1 MKEINTIGLYINDIL
16 YNTGGT
22 ESYTVKLC
30 YTLQQI
36 YPTAH
41 ISFISECYKK
51 EDALSS
57 EDFITLS
64 NKKYGTQIDSARAD
78 FISVPANKSNK
89 IGTILLRKRLVSIS
103 KKFDLFFYCSRGNY
117 VFKAKKNIHIVHFP
131 TKPIALQKK
140 GSNPLVIWYEKQ
152 KDKAYIKAYDLFLPN
167 SQFTEKHFKRIW
179 QGINDEKLNTATK
192 VCYPAVTGI
201 EDLHLQK
208 ENIILV
214 LSRIEKSKHLE
225 TLIDAYKSSEYLKT
239 NYKLVIAGGLTKS
252 LESYKS
258 ELENRADG
266 ANIEFIINAP
276 FSKVTELYNKASIFW
291 HCKGFEIDED
301 KEPELMEHFGMST
314 VEAMSAGCVPIV
326 INAAGQKETASEE
339 CGYRWNT
346 VEELVH
352 YTEEIAQNPEKMKAM
367 SEAAKERSK
376 LFTMKNFTKKIKDI
390 LEKLCF

>member
-1 MKEINTIGLYINDIL
+1 MTTFSSIGLYINDIL

-30 YTLQQI
+30 YALQQI
-36 YPTAH
+36 YPEAH
-41 ISFISECYKK
+41 ISFVSECYKK
-51 EDALSS
+51 EDALLS
-57 EDFITLS
+57 EDFIALQ

-78 FISVPANKSNK
+78 FIPVQTDKSNK

-140 GSNPLVIWYEKQ
+140 GSNPLVIWYEKL
-152 KDKAYIKAYDLFLPN
+152 KDKAYINAYDLFLPN

-179 QGINDEKLNTATK
+179 QGIDDEKLDRVTT

-208 ENIILV
+208 EKMILV

-225 TLIDAYKSSEYLKT
+225 TLIDAYKSSEYLKN

-252 LESYKS
+252 LENYKS

-266 ANIEFIINAP
+266 ANIEFIVNAP

-291 HCKGFEIDED
+291 HCKGFEIDEN

-314 VEAMSAGCVPIV
+314 VEAMSAGCVPVV

-346 VEELVH
+346 VEELVR

-367 SEAAKERSK
+367 PESAKERAK
-376 LFTMKNFTKKIKDI
+376 LFTMDSFIINMKEI
-390 LEKLCF
+390 LSVL

>member
-1 MKEINTIGLYINDIL
+1 MNNINAIGLYINDIL

-30 YTLQQI
+30 HVLQQI

-41 ISFISECYKK
+41 ITFVSEYYKK
-51 EDALSS
+51 EDAPSS
-57 EDFITLS
+57 EDFINLS

-78 FISVPANKSNK
+78 FIPVPANKSNK
-89 IGTILLRKRLVSIS
+89 IGTILLRKRLENIS

-131 TKPIALQKK
+131 TKPIAVQKK
-140 GSNPLVIWYEKQ
+140 GANPFIIWYEKQ

-167 SQFTEKHFKRIW
+167 SKFTEKHFKRIW
-179 QGINDEKLNTATK
+179 QGLNDEKLDRDTK

-201 EDLHLQK
+201 EDLHLPK
-208 ENIILV
+208 EKMILV

-225 TLIDAYKSSEYLKT
+225 TLIDAYKSSDYLTK
-239 NYKLVIAGGLTKS
+239 NYKLVFAGGLTKS
-252 LESYKS
+252 LEKYRA
-258 ELENRADG
+258 ELEQRANE
-266 ANIEFIINAP
+266 ANIEFIVNAP
-276 FSKVTELYNKASIFW
+276 FKTITELYNRAAIFW

-326 INAAGQKETASEE
+326 INAAGQKETVNEE

-346 VEELVH
+346 VEELVR

-367 SEAAKERSK
+367 TEAAKERAK
-376 LFTMKNFTKKIKDI
+376 LFTMDSFSKNIKEI
-390 LEKLCF
+390 LSVL